1 MEEEDNTGGGRG
13 TSGTA
18 RGTTTRKDGNNKE
31 DREDNRG
38 DNGDDIGDGDKDNS
52 LRTIFPGA
60 HPPRFLSALSSLLL
74 PSFLVAVPLAV
85 PDVPSPPVV
94 VLLLHQSAPVLALF
108 PLPRLKTA
116 SSRGDENL
124 GGRAPGKIML
134 KEALYNP

>member
-1 MEEEDNTGGGRG
+1 MKIVR
-13 TSGTA
+13 
-18 RGTTTRKDGNNKE
+18 
-31 DREDNRG
+31 REL
-38 DNGDDIGDGDKDNS
+38 S
-52 LRTIFPGA
+52 LSPS
-60 HPPRFLSALSSLLL
+60 PMSSPLSPLLSLPSSLSSLLL